1 MVMTQSF
8 NRTISFFVAGFLCIG
23 IFSCAPK
30 EQIVFKGVKN
40 IEVRMDD
47 TQEPLLTAEAF
58 FYNPNK
64 IKMKL
69 KEVNVD
75 VLVNGKL
82 SAKVRQNLKLVIPAQ
97 ADFSTPIS
105 AHLSLKELG
114 LLDTI
119 INLMGG
125 KKYEIQYVGFV
136 RIAVHGV
143 TIKVP
148 VKHKEELRIRL

>member
-1 MVMTQSF
+1 MMRSF
-8 NRTISFFVAGFLCIG
+8 NRTVTFFFVG
-23 IFSCAPK
+23 ILFTLMYSCTPK
-30 EQIVFKGVKN
+30 EKIVFKGVKN
-40 IEVRMDD
+40 VEVQIDS
-47 TQEPLLTAEAF
+47 QEPLLTAEAF

-82 SAKVRQNLKLVIPAQ
+82 SAQVRQNLKLVIPAQ
-97 ADFSTPIS
+97 ANFSAPIN
-105 AHLSLKELG
+105 ARLSLKELG

-119 INLMGG
+119 INLIGG
-125 KKYEIQYVGFV
+125 KKYEIQYIGFV
-136 RIAVHGV
+136 RVAVHGV

-148 VKHKEELRIRL
+148 VKHTEELRIRL

>member
-1 MVMTQSF
+1 MMRSF
-8 NRTISFFVAGFLCIG
+8 NRTITFFFVG
-23 IFSCAPK
+23 ILFTLIYSCTPK
-30 EQIVFKGVKN
+30 EKIVFKGVKN
-40 IEVRMDD
+40 VEVQMDN
-47 TQEPLLTAEAF
+47 QEPLLTAEAF

-82 SAKVRQNLKLVIPAQ
+82 SAQVRQNLKLVIPAQ
-97 ADFSTPIS
+97 ANFSAPIN
-105 AHLSLKELG
+105 ARLSLKELG

-119 INLMGG
+119 INLIGG
-125 KKYEIQYVGFV
+125 KKYQIQYVGFV
-136 RIAVHGV
+136 RVAVHGV

-148 VKHKEELRIRL
+148 VKHTEELRIRL

>member
-1 MVMTQSF
+1 MMISF
-8 NRTISFFVAGFLCIG
+8 NRTIAFFLVGLLLGA
-23 IFSCAPK
+23 FSCTPK
-30 EQIVFKGVKN
+30 EKIVFKGVKN
-40 IEVRMDD
+40 IEVKMDD
-47 TQEPLLTAEAF
+47 NQEPLLTAEAF

-75 VLVNGKL
+75 VLINGKL

-97 ADFSTPIS
+97 ANFSAPIN
-105 AHLSLKELG
+105 ARLSLKELG

-119 INLMGG
+119 INLIGG

-136 RIAVHGV
+136 RVAVHGV

-148 VKHKEELRIRL
+148 VKHTEELRIRL

>member
-1 MVMTQSF
+1 MMRSF
-8 NRTISFFVAGFLCIG
+8 NRTITFFTLG
-23 IFSCAPK
+23 ILFTLLYSCTPK
-30 EQIVFKGVKN
+30 EKIVFKGVKN
-40 IEVRMDD
+40 VEVQMDN
-47 TQEPLLTAEAF
+47 QEPLLTAEAF

-82 SAKVRQNLKLVIPAQ
+82 SAQVRQNLKLVIPAQ
-97 ADFSTPIS
+97 ANFSAPIN
-105 AHLSLKELG
+105 ARLSLKELG

-119 INLMGG
+119 INLIGG

-136 RIAVHGV
+136 RVAVHGV

-148 VKHKEELRIRL
+148 VKHTEELRVRL

>member
-1 MVMTQSF
+1 MMRSF
-8 NRTISFFVAGFLCIG
+8 NRTITFFTIG
-23 IFSCAPK
+23 ILFTLSYSCTPK
-30 EQIVFKGVKN
+30 EKIVFKGVKN
-40 IEVRMDD
+40 VEVQMDN
-47 TQEPLLTAEAF
+47 QEPLLTAEAF

-82 SAKVRQNLKLVIPAQ
+82 SAQVRQNLKLVIPAQ
-97 ADFSTPIS
+97 ANFSAPIN
-105 AHLSLKELG
+105 ARLSLKELG

-119 INLMGG
+119 INLIGG
-125 KKYEIQYVGFV
+125 KKYEIQYIGFV
-136 RIAVHGV
+136 RVAVHGF

-148 VKHKEELRIRL
+148 VKHTEELRIRL